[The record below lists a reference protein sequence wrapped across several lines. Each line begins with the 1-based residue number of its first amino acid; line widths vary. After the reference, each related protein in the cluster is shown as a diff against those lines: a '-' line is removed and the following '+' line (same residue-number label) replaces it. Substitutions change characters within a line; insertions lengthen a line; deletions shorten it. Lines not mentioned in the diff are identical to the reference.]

1 MATGGPPFIDRDNFD
16 RLIASVPR
24 RDGDGYEDI
33 KTIYRDMS
41 RLTVAWLAK
50 TQPSEIRRLYNELGW
65 EGSCNA
71 RALHEC
77 AKAWMTKHHPER
89 L

>member
-1 MATGGPPFIDRDNFD
+1 MAAGGPPFIDRENF
-16 RLIASVPR
+16 RELIASVPR
-24 RDGDGYEDI
+24 RDGEEYVDVD
-33 KTIYRDMS
+33 TIYRDMS
-41 RLTVAWLAK
+41 RLMVAWLAK

-65 EGSCNA
+65 GGICNA

-77 AKAWMTKHHPER
+77 AKAWMAKHHPEM